1 MKINVEDYLTD
12 YDIKEILKEEIRDS
26 VKIHMKDEN
35 NIKRILSN
43 LCYDIVYKMVDEIFN
58 DDLENILTVKV
69 KSVINNINHFTIFK
83 EPSAWDREPNKVY
96 KVLQKEIESH
106 FGRIKEIVKESID
119 TETMKKLKENIDE
132 KIQDAIYEIY
142 KEI

>member
-35 NIKRILSN
+35 NIRRILSN

-58 DDLENILTVKV
+58 DDLENILIVKV
-69 KSVINNINHFTIFK
+69 KSVIDNINHFTIFK
-83 EPSAWDREPNKVY
+83 EPSTWDREPNKAY

-119 TETMKKLKENIDE
+119 IETMKKLKENIDD

>member
-1 MKINVEDYLTD
+1 MEINIEDYLTD
-12 YDIKEILKEEIRDS
+12 YEIKDILKEEIKDCI
-26 VKIHMKDEN
+26 KTHMKDEN
-35 NIKRILSN
+35 NIRRILSN
-43 LCYDIVYKMVDEIFN
+43 LCYDLVYKMVDEIFN
-58 DDLENILTVKV
+58 DDLENILTVRV
-69 KSVINNINHFTIFK
+69 KEIIDNLSEFTIFK
-83 EPSAWDREPNKVY
+83 EPSAWDREPNKAY

-119 TETMKKLKENIDE
+119 IETMKKLKENIDD

>member
-1 MKINVEDYLTD
+1 MEINIEDYLTD
-12 YDIKEILKEEIRDS
+12 YDIKDILKEEIRDS

-43 LCYDIVYKMVDEIFN
+43 SAYEIVAQMVDEIFN
-58 DDLENILTVKV
+58 DDLENILTIKV
-69 KSVINNINHFTIFK
+69 KSIIDNITHFTIFK
-83 EPSAWDREPNKVY
+83 EPSAWDREPNNAY

-119 TETMKKLKENIDE
+119 TETMKKLKENIDD

>member
-1 MKINVEDYLTD
+1 MEINIEDYLTD
-12 YDIKEILKEEIRDS
+12 YDIKDILKEEIRDS

-43 LCYDIVYKMVDEIFN
+43 SAYEIVAQMVDEIFN
-58 DDLENILTVKV
+58 DDLENILTIKV

-83 EPSAWDREPNKVY
+83 EPSAWDREPNNAY

-119 TETMKKLKENIDE
+119 TETMKKLKENIDD